1 MYSNLQY
8 FKSIAFVRYLIK
20 YKSKKEYTNELM
32 IGDRVIWDGLRT
44 LNKISNDVNQH
55 INFIMQETK
64 DQFYRTA
71 PSRIL

>member
-1 MYSNLQY
+1 MYSDLQY

-32 IGDRVIWDGLRT
+32 IGDRVIWDGFRT
-44 LNKISNDVNQH
+44 LNKISNDGDQH

-64 DQFYRTA
+64 D
-71 PSRIL
+71 